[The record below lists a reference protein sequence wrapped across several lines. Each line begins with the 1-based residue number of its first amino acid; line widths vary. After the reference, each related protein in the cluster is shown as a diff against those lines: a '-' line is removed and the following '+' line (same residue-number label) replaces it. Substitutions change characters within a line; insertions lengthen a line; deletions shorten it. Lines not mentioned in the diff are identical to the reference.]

1 MMPGA
6 AIVTVTDLEL
16 HRDQRAPGTTLAR
29 DAAMVHENLAKIR
42 MTVTPWRLD
51 ERGNRWRE
59 VHRAEDLE

>member
-1 MMPGA
+1 
-6 AIVTVTDLEL
+6 
-16 HRDQRAPGTTLAR
+16 
-29 DAAMVHENLAKIR
+29 MVHENLAKIR